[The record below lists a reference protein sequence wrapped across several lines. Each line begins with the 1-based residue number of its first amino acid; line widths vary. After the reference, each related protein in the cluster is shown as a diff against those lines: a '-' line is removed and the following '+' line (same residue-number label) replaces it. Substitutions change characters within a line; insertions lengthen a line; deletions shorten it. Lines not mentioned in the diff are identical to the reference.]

1 MPRDTD
7 FGHYNTVIR
16 EEEVVRVA
24 HFDCFSGISGDMVLG
39 AVIDAGVPADAIRAA
54 LDSLGL
60 PIQLEVERVKRCGF
74 AATKAT
80 VEAADQEDYRFLP
93 DVEAILA
100 KGALTP
106 KQRELAT
113 AIFRK
118 VAVAESVAHG
128 MPLER
133 VHFHEVGALDSIA
146 DIVGA
151 AVGLDLLG
159 VEKFTSSPVP
169 TGSGTVKCAHGIMPV
184 PTPGTAELLKGV
196 PLAPSVI
203 KTELT
208 TPTGAAILT
217 TVVTEYTATPVMTIE
232 RIGHGSGT
240 KDFIEQPNL
249 LRLMVGTAAA
259 ERGQT
264 EVDTVAVLETNL
276 DDIAP
281 EVIGFCTERL
291 FACGALDVF
300 AVPIQMKKGRP
311 GVLLSVICAPD
322 KVNELEAILFRETGT
337 FGVRRTTATRAKLRR
352 EAVTVETPWGVVRAK
367 RGWRA
372 DGFAVLTPEYEDCA
386 RVAREHNVPLRDVFA
401 AVARA

>member
-1 MPRDTD
+1 M
-7 FGHYNTVIR
+7 
-16 EEEVVRVA
+16 RVA

-39 AVIDAGVPADAIRAA
+39 AVIDAGVPTEAIRAA
-54 LDSLGL
+54 LDSLAL
-60 PIQLEVERVKRCGF
+60 PIKLEVERVKRCGF

-80 VEAADQEDYRFLP
+80 IAAADQEDYRFLP

-100 KGALTP
+100 KGALSA

-118 VAVAESVAHG
+118 VAVAESTVHG

-151 AVGLDLLG
+151 AVGLDVLG

-196 PLAPSVI
+196 PLAPSTI
-203 KTELT
+203 KAELT

-217 TVVTEYTATPVMTIE
+217 HVVSAYTATPAMTIE
-232 RIGHGSGT
+232 RIGHGAGT
-240 KDFIEQPNL
+240 KDFLEQPNI
-249 LRLMVGTAAA
+249 LRLMVGHAHGSQSVGVA
-259 ERGQT
+259 EMDVVQ
-264 EVDTVAVLETNL
+264 VLETNL

-281 EVIGFCTERL
+281 EIVGFAIERL
-291 FACGALDVF
+291 FAAGALDVF
-300 AVPIQMKKGRP
+300 AMPIQMKKQRL
-311 GVLLSVICAPD
+311 GVLLSVICEPATAS
-322 KVNELEAILFRETGT
+322 ELEAILFRETGT
-337 FGVRRTTATRAKLRR
+337 FGIRRTTATRAKLQR
-352 EAVTVETPWGVVRAK
+352 EAVTVETPWGLVKAK
-367 RGWRA
+367 RGWRSE
-372 DGFAVLTPEYEDCA
+372 GFEVLTPEYEDCA
-386 RVAREHNVPLRDVFA
+386 RIAREHNIPLRDVYA
-401 AVARA
+401 AVRR

>member
-1 MPRDTD
+1 M
-7 FGHYNTVIR
+7 
-16 EEEVVRVA
+16 RVA

-39 AVIDAGVPADAIRAA
+39 AVIDAGVPADAIRAV

-60 PIQLEVERVKRCGF
+60 PIALEIEKVKRCGF

-80 VEAADQEDYRFLP
+80 VEAADQEEYRFLP
-93 DVEAILA
+93 DVEAILT
-100 KGALTP
+100 KGNLTA

-113 AIFRK
+113 TIFRK
-118 VAVAESVAHG
+118 VAVAEATVHG

-196 PLAPSVI
+196 PLAPSTI

-217 TVVTEYTATPVMTIE
+217 TVVAEYTATPVMTID

-240 KDFIEQPNL
+240 KDFLEQPNI
-249 LRLMVGTAAA
+249 LRLMIGTANPQRNTN
-259 ERGQT
+259 EGET
-264 EVDTVAVLETNL
+264 DTVAVLETNL
-276 DDIAP
+276 DDVSS
-281 EVIGFCTERL
+281 EVIGFAIEHL
-291 FACGALDVF
+291 FAAGALDVF
-300 AVPIQMKKGRP
+300 TVPIQMKKNRP
-311 GVLLSVICAPD
+311 GVLLSVICD
-322 KVNELEAILFRETGT
+322 TEKVPELETIIFRETGT
-337 FGVRRTTATRAKLRR
+337 FGVRRTSATRAKLRR
-352 EAVTVETPWGVVRAK
+352 EAVTVQTPWGEVKAK

-372 DGFAVLTPEYEDCA
+372 DGFEMLTPEYEDCA
-386 RVAREHNVPLRDVFA
+386 RIAREHNVPLRAVFA
-401 AVARA
+401 AVTR

>member
-1 MPRDTD
+1 VRDQGEAD
-7 FGHYNTVIR
+7 PQSEGSD
-16 EEEVVRVA
+16 VRVA

-60 PIQLEVERVKRCGF
+60 PIKLEAEKVKRCGF

-100 KGALTP
+100 KGALTS

-113 AIFRK
+113 TIFRK
-118 VAVAESVAHG
+118 VAVAEATVHG
-128 MPLER
+128 MPLEK

-159 VEKFTSSPVP
+159 VEKFTSTPVP
-169 TGSGTVKCAHGIMPV
+169 TGSGTVKCAHGVMPV

-196 PLAPSVI
+196 PLAPSTI

-217 TVVTEYTATPVMTIE
+217 TVVSEYTATPAMTIE

-240 KDFIEQPNL
+240 KDFLEQPNI
-249 LRLMVGTAAA
+249 LRLMVGVAAQ
-259 ERGQT
+259 GSQT
-264 EVDTVAVLETNL
+264 LGVEADTVLVLETNL

-281 EVIGFCTERL
+281 EVVGFTIERL
-291 FACGALDVF
+291 FAAGALDVF
-300 AVPIQMKKGRP
+300 AIPIQMKKNRP
-311 GVLLSVICAPD
+311 GVLLSVICEPG
-322 KVNELEAILFRETGT
+322 KVGELEAILFRETGT
-337 FGVRRTTATRAKLRR
+337 FGVRRTSATRAKLQR
-352 EAVTVETPWGVVRAK
+352 EVVTVQTPWGSVKAK
-367 RGWRA
+367 RGWRS
-372 DGFAVLTPEYEDCA
+372 DGFEVLTPEFEDCA
-386 RVAREHNVPLRDVFA
+386 RIAREHNVPLRDVYA
-401 AVARA
+401 AVRR

>member
-1 MPRDTD
+1 M
-7 FGHYNTVIR
+7 
-16 EEEVVRVA
+16 RVA

-39 AVIDAGVPADAIRAA
+39 AVIDAGAPVDAIRAA
-54 LDSLGL
+54 LDSLDL
-60 PIQLEVERVKRCGF
+60 PIKLEVERVKRCGF

-80 VEAADQEDYRFLP
+80 IEAADQEDYRFLP

-196 PLAPSVI
+196 PLAPSTI

-249 LRLMVGTAAA
+249 LRLMVGTTNAAPERNGA
-259 ERGQT
+259 ET
-264 EVDTVAVLETNL
+264 DTVAVLETNL
-276 DDIAP
+276 DDISP

-300 AVPIQMKKGRP
+300 TMPIQMKKGRP
-311 GVLLSVICAPD
+311 GVLLSVICASE
-322 KVNELEAILFRETGT
+322 KAQEIEAVLFRETGT
-337 FGVRRTTATRAKLRR
+337 FGVRRTTATRAKLQR
-352 EAVTVETPWGVVRAK
+352 EAVTVETTWGPVKAK

-372 DGFAVLTPEYEDCA
+372 DGFTVLTPEYEDCA
-386 RVAREHNVPLRDVFA
+386 RIAREHNVPLRDVFA

>member
-1 MPRDTD
+1 
-7 FGHYNTVIR
+7 
-16 EEEVVRVA
+16 VRVA
-24 HFDCFSGISGDMVLG
+24 HFDCFSGVSGDMVLG

-60 PIQLEVERVKRCGF
+60 PIKLEIEKVKRCGF

-113 AIFRK
+113 TIFRK
-118 VAVAESVAHG
+118 VAVAESTVHG

-159 VEKFTSSPVP
+159 VEKFTSTPVP
-169 TGSGTVKCAHGIMPV
+169 TGSGSVKCAHGIMPV

-217 TVVTEYTATPVMTIE
+217 TVVSEYTATPAMTIE

-240 KDFIEQPNL
+240 KDFMEQPNI
-249 LRLMVGTAAA
+249 LRLMVGTANPDRKVGG
-259 ERGQT
+259 ET
-264 EVDTVAVLETNL
+264 DTVTVLETNL
-276 DDIAP
+276 DDISP
-281 EVIGFCTERL
+281 EVVGFCIERL
-291 FACGALDVF
+291 FAAGALDVF
-300 AVPIQMKKGRP
+300 AVPVQMKKNRP
-311 GVLLSVICAPD
+311 GVLLGVICEGAKAAD
-322 KVNELEAILFRETGT
+322 LEAVLFRETGT
-337 FGVRRTTATRAKLRR
+337 FGVRRTTATRAKLQR
-352 EAVTVETPWGVVRAK
+352 EVVEVQTPWGPVKAK
-367 RGWRA
+367 RGWRG
-372 DGFAVLTPEYEDCA
+372 DGFEVLTPEYEDCA
-386 RVAREHNVPLRDVFA
+386 RVAREHNVPLRDVYA
-401 AVARA
+401 AVRR

>member
-1 MPRDTD
+1 M
-7 FGHYNTVIR
+7 
-16 EEEVVRVA
+16 RVA

-60 PIQLEVERVKRCGF
+60 PISLEVEKVKRCGF

-80 VEAADQEDYRFLP
+80 VTAADQEDYRFLP

-100 KGALTP
+100 KGDLTE
-106 KQRELAT
+106 KQRGLAA

-118 VAVAESVAHG
+118 VAVAEATAHG

-217 TVVTEYTATPVMTIE
+217 AVVSEFTAAPVLTIE

-249 LRLMVGTAAA
+249 LRLLVGTAAPAPRPA
-259 ERGQT
+259 EET
-264 EVDTVAVLETNL
+264 DTVAVLETNL
-276 DDIAP
+276 DDISP
-281 EVIGFCTERL
+281 EMIGFAIERL
-291 FACGALDVF
+291 FEAGALDVF
-300 AVPIQMKKGRP
+300 AVPVQMKKQRP
-311 GVLLSVICAPD
+311 GVLLSVICDPVHVAAF
-322 KVNELEAILFRETGT
+322 EEILFRETGT
-337 FGVRRTTATRAKLRR
+337 FGVRRTSATRAKLRR
-352 EAVTVETPWGVVRAK
+352 EAVSVETPWGPVDAK
-367 RGWRA
+367 RGWR
-372 DGFAVLTPEYEDCA
+372 DGFEIVTPEYEDCV
-386 RVAREHNVPLRDVFA
+386 RVAREHNVPLRDVYA
-401 AVARA
+401 AVRK

>member
-1 MPRDTD
+1 M
-7 FGHYNTVIR
+7 
-16 EEEVVRVA
+16 RVA

-60 PIQLEVERVKRCGF
+60 PIKLEVERVKRCGF

-118 VAVAESVAHG
+118 VAVAESTVHG

-159 VEKFTSSPVP
+159 VEKFTSTPVP

-196 PLAPSVI
+196 PLAPSTI

-217 TVVTEYTATPVMTIE
+217 TVVTEWTATPAMTIE

-240 KDFIEQPNL
+240 KDFLEQPNI
-249 LRLMVGTAAA
+249 LRLMVGHAQAPPTLGLEGDA
-259 ERGQT
+259 
-264 EVDTVAVLETNL
+264 VLVLETNL
-276 DDIAP
+276 DDVAP
-281 EVIGFCTERL
+281 EIVGFTIERL
-291 FACGALDVF
+291 FAAGALDVF
-300 AVPIQMKKGRP
+300 TQAIQMKKSRP
-311 GVLLSVICAPD
+311 GVLLTVICDAG
-322 KVNELEAILFRETGT
+322 KGSELEAILFRETGT
-337 FGVRRTTATRAKLRR
+337 FGVRRTTATRAKLQR
-352 EAVTVETPWGVVRAK
+352 EAATVQTPWGPVRAK

-372 DGFAVLTPEYEDCA
+372 DGFEVLTPEYEDCA
-386 RVAREHNVPLRDVFA
+386 RVAREHNVPLRDVYA
-401 AVARA
+401 AVRR

>member
-1 MPRDTD
+1 M
-7 FGHYNTVIR
+7 
-16 EEEVVRVA
+16 RVA

-54 LDSLGL
+54 LDSLSL
-60 PIQLEVERVKRCGF
+60 PIKLEVEKVKRCGF

-100 KGALTP
+100 KGAITP

-113 AIFRK
+113 TIFRK
-118 VAVAESVAHG
+118 VAVAESTVHG
-128 MPLER
+128 MPLEK

-159 VEKFTSSPVP
+159 VEKFTSTPVP

-217 TVVTEYTATPVMTIE
+217 TVVTEYTATPAMTIE

-240 KDFIEQPNL
+240 KDFIEQPNI
-249 LRLMVGTAAA
+249 LRLMLGTANP
-259 ERGQT
+259 ERERRGEGET
-264 EVDTVAVLETNL
+264 DTVAVLETNL
-276 DDIAP
+276 DDISP
-281 EVIGFCTERL
+281 EVVGFAIERL
-291 FACGALDVF
+291 FAAGALDVF
-300 AVPIQMKKGRP
+300 ALPIQMKKNRP
-311 GVLLSVICAPD
+311 GTLLSVICESAKAP
-322 KVNELEAILFRETGT
+322 ELETILFRETGT
-337 FGVRRTTATRAKLRR
+337 FGVRRTSATRAKLQR
-352 EAVTVETPWGVVRAK
+352 EVVKVQTPWGEVKAK
-367 RGWRA
+367 RGWRE
-372 DGFAVLTPEYEDCA
+372 GLEVLTPEYEDCA
-386 RVAREHNVPLRDVFA
+386 RVAREHNIPLRDVYA
-401 AVARA
+401 AVKR

>member
-1 MPRDTD
+1 M
-7 FGHYNTVIR
+7 
-16 EEEVVRVA
+16 RVA
-24 HFDCFSGISGDMVLG
+24 HFDCFSGISGDMTLG
-39 AVIDAGVPADAIRAA
+39 AVIDAGVPADAIRTA

-60 PIQLEVERVKRCGF
+60 PIKLEVERVKRCGF

-100 KGALTP
+100 KGTLTLR
-106 KQRELAT
+106 QRELALT
-113 AIFRK
+113 IFRK
-118 VAVAESVAHG
+118 VAVAESTVHG

-159 VEKFTSSPVP
+159 VEKFTSTPVP

-196 PLAPSVI
+196 PLAPSTI

-217 TVVTEYTATPVMTIE
+217 TVVTEWTATPVMTIE

-240 KDFIEQPNL
+240 KDFMEQPNI
-249 LRLMVGTAAA
+249 LRLMVGVANSDHKAGGET
-259 ERGQT
+259 
-264 EVDTVAVLETNL
+264 DTVSVLETNL
-276 DDIAP
+276 DDVAP
-281 EVIGFCTERL
+281 EIVGFAIERL
-291 FACGALDVF
+291 FAVGALDVF
-300 AVPIQMKKGRP
+300 AIPIQMKKNRP
-311 GVLLSVICAPD
+311 GVLLSVICESE
-322 KVNELEAILFRETGT
+322 KVAELEATLFRETGT
-337 FGVRRTTATRAKLRR
+337 FGVRRTSATRAKLQR
-352 EAVTVETPWGVVRAK
+352 EIVEVQTPWGLVKAK
-367 RGWRA
+367 RGWRG
-372 DGFAVLTPEYEDCA
+372 DGFEVLTPEFEDCA
-386 RVAREHNVPLRDVFA
+386 RIARAHGVPLRDVYA
-401 AVARA
+401 AIKR